1 MAGTSFLDAGSLA
14 AIRQAQADGWATQ
27 LALSGQTCTV
37 LRPTQTRDA
46 VTGYAES
53 YASVASVACVVVL
66 SGLRPQDD
74 RVGTALRAQTAAE
87 IRVPAGTDVR
97 KDDRVR
103 DAAGVTYEVVGQPI
117 PIPNAATLTVAVVA
131 TT

>member
-27 LALSGQTCTV
+27 LALSGQTCTIQ
-37 LRPTQTRDA
+37 RPTQTRNA
-46 VTGYAES
+46 VTGYVES
-53 YASVASVACVVVL
+53 YTTVASVACVVAP
-66 SGLRPQDD
+66 SGLRPQDQQ
-74 RVGTALRAQTAAE
+74 VGAALRAQTAAQV
-87 IRVPAGTDVR
+87 RVPAGTDVR
-97 KDDRVR
+97 KDDRIR